1 MQAKLKSNKDSWER
15 QTESIQSRINPEMS
29 KSVSKKL
36 FKSRSPK
43 FSDSVNDLK
52 HYNTCQKQTNMFENE
67 EEIGP

>member
-1 MQAKLKSNKDSWER
+1 
-15 QTESIQSRINPEMS
+15 MS
-29 KSVSKKL
+29 KVWPKKL